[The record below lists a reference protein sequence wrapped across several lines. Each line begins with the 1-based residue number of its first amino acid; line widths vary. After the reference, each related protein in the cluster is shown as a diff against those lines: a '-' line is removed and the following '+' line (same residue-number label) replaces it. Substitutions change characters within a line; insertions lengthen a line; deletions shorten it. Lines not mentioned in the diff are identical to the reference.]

1 MRTTPA
7 LARSS
12 SRGRP
17 RERGAARALGLA
29 LLLALSCAGCGEARD
44 ETPSLGRLER
54 LAFVPA
60 GQLSISLAGRGVVNL
75 EVREPLLV
83 DSFEVTRAEW
93 LVHQRSLGSAVAPEL
108 LAHTAEWSADSGE
121 WPASFM
127 TQVEAESFARAV
139 GMRLPS
145 ASEWLFLACGP
156 QALPFPWG
164 ATAQRSVANTL
175 ELGLGRPLPVGTF
188 EAGRSPQRVYDLLGN
203 VAEWCADLAP
213 ERDVLAGDERVSV
226 LGGSFHNRARPVIDP
241 RLIEGQSELF
251 ARAVS
256 RSSRAD
262 DVGLRCVADAA
273 EYLLANLPQERP
285 ERALARRYEALGQR
299 WGVPARGFLE
309 DLARRPG
316 ASPALEHLLAGASR

>member
-1 MRTTPA
+1 M
-7 LARSS
+7 
-12 SRGRP
+12 
-17 RERGAARALGLA
+17 
-29 LLLALSCAGCGEARD
+29 
-44 ETPSLGRLER
+44 
-54 LAFVPA
+54 PA
-60 GQLSISLAGRGVVNL
+60 GQLSLSLAGRGVVTF

-127 TQVEAESFARAV
+127 TQPEAEAFARAV
-139 GMRLPS
+139 GMRLPR
-145 ASEWLFLACGP
+145 ASEWLFVACGP
-156 QALPFPWG
+156 QVLPFPWG

-175 ELGLGRPLPVGTF
+175 ELGLGRPVAVGTF

-241 RLIEGQSELF
+241 RLIEGQSELL
-251 ARAVS
+251 ARALS
-256 RSSRAD
+256 RESRAD
-262 DVGLRCVADAA
+262 DVGLRCVANAA
-273 EYLLANLPQERP
+273 EYLLAQLPPERP
-285 ERALARRYEALGQR
+285 ERARARRYEALGHR
-299 WGVPARGFLE
+299 WGVPARGLLE
-309 DLARRPG
+309 ELARRPG
-316 ASPALEHLLAGASR
+316 ASPALELLLAGASR

>member
-1 MRTTPA
+1 MRTRPA
-7 LARSS
+7 RARSS

-44 ETPSLGRLER
+44 DAPTLGRIEQ

-60 GQLSISLAGRGVVNL
+60 GQFSLSLAGRGVVTF

-108 LAHTAEWSADSGE
+108 LAHTAQWSADSGE

-127 TQVEAESFARAV
+127 TQPEAEAFARAV
-139 GMRLPS
+139 GMRLPR
-145 ASEWLFLACGP
+145 AGEWFLVACGP
-156 QALPFPWG
+156 QGLPFPWG

-175 ELGLGRPLPVGTF
+175 ELGLGRPVAVGTF

-226 LGGSFHNRARPVIDP
+226 LGGSFHNRARAVIDP
-241 RLIEGQSELF
+241 RLIEGQSELL
-251 ARAVS
+251 ARALP
-256 RSSRAD
+256 RESRAD
-262 DVGLRCVADAA
+262 DIGLRCVENAA
-273 EYLLANLPQERP
+273 EFLLEHLPQSRP
-285 ERALARRYEALGQR
+285 DRALARRYEALGQR

-309 DLARRPG
+309 ELARRPG
-316 ASPALEHLLAGASR
+316 ASPAFEHLLAGASR